1 MHGAEIMMVDLHCHV
16 LPAIDDGS
24 ESLDQSL
31 DFCRVALAD
40 GVTTLVATP
49 HQKPGQF
56 DNPPESVHQKV
67 LELQSALR
75 DAEVLVRIVE
85 GAEVYCTPD
94 LPQRVKENRV
104 TTLNAAGKY
113 LLLELPYQQ
122 FPLKPEETIFQ
133 LKLAGITPV
142 LAHPERIAFFTAD
155 MSRLETLIRLG
166 CLTQVTASALLGGFG
181 GKARDFARRML
192 EKGLVHVI
200 SSDAHDTQYRPP
212 VLSQARDAAAEIV
225 GAERAWSLVS
235 EVPLALCE
243 GKDWEPWE
251 LPSDPPAESRGVL
264 DRLRDLRLGKDR
276 PARF

>member
-1 MHGAEIMMVDLHCHV
+1 MMVDLHCHV

-40 GVTTLVATP
+40 GVDTLVATP

-56 DNPPESVHQKV
+56 DNSPESIHQKV
-67 LELQSALR
+67 LELRQAL
-75 DAEVLVRIVE
+75 AEAGVAVRIVE
-85 GAEVYCTPD
+85 GAEVYCTHD
-94 LPQRVKENRV
+94 LPQRIKERKV
-104 TTLNAAGKY
+104 TTLNTSGKY

-122 FPLKPEETIFQ
+122 FPLRPEETIFQ
-133 LKLAGITPV
+133 LKLAGVTPV

-166 CLTQVTASALLGGFG
+166 CLTQVNAAAILGGFG
-181 GKARDFARRML
+181 GKARDYARRML
-192 EKGLVHVI
+192 ERGLVHVI
-200 SSDAHDTQYRPP
+200 ASDAHDTQYRPP

-225 GAERAWSLVS
+225 GPQRAHAMVC
-235 EVPLALCE
+235 EVPSAVCE
-243 GKDWEPWE
+243 GKEWEPWE
-251 LPSDPPAESRGVL
+251 LPPDPPVQARGVL
-264 DRLRDLRLGKDR
+264 DRLRDLFRGKDR